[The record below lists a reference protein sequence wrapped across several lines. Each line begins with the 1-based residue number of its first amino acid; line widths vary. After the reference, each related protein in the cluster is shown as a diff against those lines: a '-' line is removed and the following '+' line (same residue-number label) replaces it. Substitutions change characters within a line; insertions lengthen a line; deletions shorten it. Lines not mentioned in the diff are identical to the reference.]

1 MTHESRRSFRHSL
14 RVVRAYWYLRRVH
27 EIGHFV
33 RLQGRPIISARGEI
47 RIHER
52 VQLVSTVARLEL
64 GTGEHGV
71 LDIGARSLINFGCSI
86 VAFDRVSIGER
97 CLIGPHCMIM
107 DTAFHETDPDRRLE
121 QPTPYPITIGNN
133 VWLGA
138 RVIVLPGVTIGD
150 DSVVGIGS
158 IVTANIP
165 PSTLA
170 VGVPARVIQKL

>member
-1 MTHESRRSFRHSL
+1 MTHDWRRSFRYSL
-14 RVVRAYWYLRRVH
+14 RVARAHWYLRRTH
-27 EIGHFV
+27 EIGRRV
-33 RLQGRPIISARGEI
+33 RLQGRPIIDARGEI
-47 RIHER
+47 RIQER

-64 GTGEHGV
+64 GTGEEGV

-107 DTAFHETDPDRRLE
+107 DTAFHEIDPDRRLE
-121 QPTPYPITIGNN
+121 RPVPDPISIGNN

-150 DSVVGIGS
+150 GSVVGIGS
-158 IVTANIP
+158 VVTTDIP
-165 PSTLA
+165 PNTLA
-170 VGVPARVIQKL
+170 VGVPARVVREI